1 VRVLTLVALMLA
13 SLPWAARA
21 NDRAPWSLEEMNQ
34 TLDETNFIVG
44 RGCSGTLISLEYRL
58 VLTAHHCIE
67 RYVSIVTRKDRAPDG
82 TVKEIE
88 RERLRRVT
96 VSQKDYDGHSQV
108 GALSYETD
116 IIARVKDRDL
126 ALLQLVADNLRSSVA
141 AQVLPEDAH
150 IYRGES
156 VTAVGNPRGLDT
168 SVTRGIV
175 SSVNRAWE
183 VSWANGEEV
192 PLIQFD
198 AAAAP
203 GSSGGALYDSAGY
216 LIGVTVAG
224 SRGEFA
230 LAIPVSEVRDLLD
243 ANCMASVHDAEADD
257 EACRAEKEEAEEGE
271 EG

>member
-1 VRVLTLVALMLA
+1 MRLIIALGLSLVVFSSTVGAEER
-13 SLPWAARA
+13 SPWT
-21 NDRAPWSLEEMNQ
+21 LEEMNK
-34 TLDETNFIVG
+34 TLDASNFIVG
-44 RGCSGTLISLEYRL
+44 QGCSGTLISLEYRL
-58 VLTAHHCIE
+58 ILTAHHCIDQ
-67 RYVSIVTRKDRAPDG
+67 YVSIVTRKDSAADG

-96 VSQKDYDGHSQV
+96 ITQKDYDGHSQV
-108 GALSYETD
+108 GALSYETE
-116 IIARVKDRDL
+116 ILARIKDRDL
-126 ALLQLVADNLRSSVA
+126 ALLQLVGDNLRSSVA
-141 AQVLPEDAH
+141 ARVLPEGAP

-156 VTAVGNPRGLDT
+156 VTVVGNPRGLDT

-175 SSVNRAWE
+175 SSVNRSWE

-203 GSSGGALYDSAGY
+203 GNSGGAVYDSAGY

-243 ANCMASVHDAEADD
+243 ANCLGSVHDPEADD
-257 EACRAEKEEAEEGE
+257 ETCQAEKDAEEEDE
-271 EG
+271 EK